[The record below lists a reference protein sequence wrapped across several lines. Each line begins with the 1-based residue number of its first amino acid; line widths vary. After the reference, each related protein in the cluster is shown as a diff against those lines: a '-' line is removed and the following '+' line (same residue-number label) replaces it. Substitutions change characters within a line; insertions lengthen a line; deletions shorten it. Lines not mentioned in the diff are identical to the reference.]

1 MSIFFKVSS
10 GLVLIGIV
18 LQSIAEEGVVIW
30 TGFQAIGAI
39 GLSLYIGQQ
48 FESEYKKSKKGKVK

>member
-18 LQSIAEEGVVIW
+18 LQSIAKEGVVVW
-30 TGFQAIGAI
+30 TGFQAMGAI
-39 GLSLYIGQQ
+39 GLSLYIRQQ
-48 FESEYKKSKKGKVK
+48 IEKEFKKQKLESV